1 MEEDIFRSP
10 QSSISNANFQP
21 SLNAKFRKRV
31 VGKPLQF
38 DKNKIAK
45 LNKILVFAN
54 RRNDSSDS
62 TYKIPSISKPIKTQG
77 LRTNR
82 SSKNLKNSSK
92 GGNTS
97 RNRHTNVNLSYNG
110 MPKLRENYI
119 SSNSRLN
126 MQNMP
131 NDMYEYSGL
140 NNTIDLPN
148 SLSKSQLISPRS
160 DSKETIFKLQRKI
173 TELKE
178 LLADRESQLEWIKK
192 TLKYA
197 EVSELKQEN
206 DMLYNECKRLRRYV
220 NILVNRSSDI
230 ETVSENEMIN
240 EVEENITDPI
250 LKQKFTSK

>member
-1 MEEDIFRSP
+1 
-10 QSSISNANFQP
+10 
-21 SLNAKFRKRV
+21 
-31 VGKPLQF
+31 
-38 DKNKIAK
+38 
-45 LNKILVFAN
+45 
-54 RRNDSSDS
+54 
-62 TYKIPSISKPIKTQG
+62 
-77 LRTNR
+77 
-82 SSKNLKNSSK
+82 
-92 GGNTS
+92 
-97 RNRHTNVNLSYNG
+97 
-110 MPKLRENYI
+110 
-119 SSNSRLN
+119 